1 MPDRQDK
8 TTSLP
13 LRPSQA
19 RVADM
24 SAARLVEAEY
34 DAAYGG
40 ALAGADSL
48 DVLDMLIV
56 GSIVLLTG
64 TLLLS
69 VAADWPKWTI
79 FLNTTLL
86 GIEAFLVAYRRMV
99 VRPDHLRAQQSERIL
114 NISRETVPFVRGGL
128 THENAAA
135 VCEVILRETP
145 ATAAVSITD
154 TSHVLA
160 FVGVGSDHHLSERP
174 IATRGTR
181 EVLENDR
188 PEVLSTK
195 EAIGCPD
202 EECPLTAAIVVPVR
216 SHGEVAGSLKFYY
229 TSDALLTENE
239 LAMADG
245 IASLL
250 SVQLELTAL
259 EAQAALA
266 TTMELKALQ
275 AQISPHFL
283 FNTLNTIG
291 SFIRTDPV
299 AARELLQKFASFYRY
314 TLEHGGEDATLA
326 REIEFVR
333 QYFALEQG
341 RFGDRLILRED
352 VDESLLDFHLPA
364 FMLQPLVENAVGH
377 AMRHDGSPLTITI
390 AASRLDDVVTISVAD
405 DGVGMDP
412 EHLANL
418 HSRKSERGLGMAL
431 NNVRDRLS
439 GVYGPAS
446 QFHVRSA
453 EGEGTTISL
462 VVPSAAGYSLSD
474 EDWNH

>member
-1 MPDRQDK
+1 MSDRTDII
-8 TTSLP
+8 SAIP
-13 LRPSQA
+13 
-19 RVADM
+19 
-24 SAARLVEAEY
+24 AARLVEAEY

-40 ALAGADSL
+40 GLVGSDSL
-48 DVLDMLIV
+48 DVLDMIIV

-86 GIEAFLVAYRRMV
+86 GVEAFLVAYRRMV

-114 NISRETVPFVRGGL
+114 NISRETAPFVRAGL
-128 THENAAA
+128 TPESASA

-160 FVGVGSDHHLSERP
+160 FVGVGADHHLSERP

-188 PEVLSTK
+188 PEVLSSK
-195 EAIGCPD
+195 DVIGCPD
-202 EECPLTAAIVVPVR
+202 DECPLTAAIVVPLR
-216 SHGEVAGSLKFYY
+216 SHGEVAGTLKFYY
-229 TSDALLTENE
+229 TSEELLTENE

-266 TTMELKALQ
+266 TSMELKALQ

-291 SFIRTDPV
+291 AFIRTDPM
-299 AARELLQKFASFYRY
+299 AARDLLHKFAAFYRY
-314 TLEHGGEDATLA
+314 TLEHGGEAATLS
-326 REIEFVR
+326 RELEFVR

-341 RFGDRLILRED
+341 RFGDRLVLREE
-352 VDESLLDFHLPA
+352 VDESLLTFGLPA

-390 AASRLDDVVTISVAD
+390 SASQLGDTVTISVAD
-405 DGVGMDP
+405 DGIGMSA

-418 HSRKSERGLGMAL
+418 DSRKSERGLGIAL
-431 NNVRDRLS
+431 NNVRDRLYA
-439 GVYGPAS
+439 VYGPTS
-446 QFHVRSA
+446 QFHIRSA
-453 EGEGTTISL
+453 EGVGTTISL
-462 VVPSAAGYSLSD
+462 VAPAQSGYSLAD